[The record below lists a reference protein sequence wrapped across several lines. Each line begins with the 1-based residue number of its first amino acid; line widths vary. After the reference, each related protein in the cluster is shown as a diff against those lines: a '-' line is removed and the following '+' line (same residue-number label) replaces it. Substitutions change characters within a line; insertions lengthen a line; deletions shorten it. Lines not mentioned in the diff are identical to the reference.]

1 MSGGLFSHVLRAVE
15 RGAFPRTRKWA
26 WRGLYNM
33 LSRVWRDDDWRF
45 MNYGYV
51 AEGEA
56 FALDPDEEPER
67 PFIGL
72 YHQAVNGLDLEGRD
86 VLEVGSGRGGG
97 ARYIARTFSPRS
109 VTGLDYSP
117 GTVRRARALCADT
130 PDLAF
135 KVGDAEALPFAD
147 ASFDVVVN
155 IESSHCYANVAGFAE
170 EVARVLRPGGIFTFA
185 DMRGRSML
193 EALDRD
199 LSIPGLELLQERD
212 LTEGVLAALDAA
224 EARKQARIARNRL
237 SRRFMKE
244 FAGTRG
250 SLLYKG
256 LQSGSVVYLARRY
269 RKGG

>member
-1 MSGGLFSHVLRAVE
+1 MSRRVFAHVLRAVE

-51 AEGEA
+51 PEGDP
-56 FALDPDEEPER
+56 FALDPDDEPER

-72 YHQAVNGLDLEGRD
+72 YHQAVDGLDLQGRD

-97 ARYIARTFSPRS
+97 SRWMARTTAARS

-117 GTVRRARALCADT
+117 ATVRRARALCADT
-130 PDLAF
+130 PSLAF
-135 KVGDAEALPFAD
+135 RVGDAEALPFAD

-185 DMRGRSML
+185 DMRARSML
-193 EALDRD
+193 EGLDRD
-199 LSIPGLELLQERD
+199 LGASGLALVEERD
-212 LTEGVLAALDAA
+212 LTAGVLSALDAA
-224 EARKQARIARNRL
+224 DARKQARIKRNRL
-237 SRRFMKE
+237 LSRFMKE

-269 RKGG
+269 VRM